1 MLSELWQD
9 PSYRLAALLLAT
21 TVCLDLLLR
30 RVRARL
36 ELDPATDVETDVAPG
51 TRRAWLEAVVPP
63 LSLAVWFYG
72 VYGAASVVAHHLPE
86 NWSRAE
92 RWLENA
98 AGAGASV
105 AILWLLFRVARVIDE
120 GLRTRAARTESGVD
134 DVMLPLFGAG
144 LRLVPPVLALFFLVR
159 LWPLDPAGEATVR
172 RLAAVVMILGLAW
185 LAFRAAKLVEDVVVG
200 RSGAQALKSPGGRAV
215 VTRVRLLRRV
225 ATFLVGVFA
234 LAAVLMLFDEVRDV
248 GRSLL
253 ASAGVAGLIIGFA
266 AQRSIGGI
274 FAGLQIALTQPIRLG
289 DIARVAG
296 ETGVVEEITLTHVAL
311 QIWDGRRL
319 IVPVNHLIE
328 NPVVNL
334 TKVAAPQVGV
344 VMLRADFLL
353 PVPEFRAFMRAAVE
367 KMPQWDKRMF
377 GVDVVDAL
385 ANCME
390 IRIIASAADPGG
402 AFGLGC
408 GLREQAIGFVRER
421 YPHCLPKIRQEQ
433 KRVEEAPRRPEE
445 KRSAEASRGPTTQ
458 PSEPMITE
466 DGPERGR

>member
-9 PSYRLAALLLAT
+9 TSYRLAALLLAT
-21 TVCLDLLLR
+21 TVCLDVLLR
-30 RVRARL
+30 RVRARM
-36 ELDPATDVETDVAPG
+36 ERDPAADTETAVAPG
-51 TRRAWLEAVVPP
+51 TRRAWLEAIVPP
-63 LSLAVWFYG
+63 LSLVVWFYG
-72 VYGAASVVAHHLPE
+72 AYGAASVVAHHLPE
-86 NWSRAE
+86 GWGRAE
-92 RWLENA
+92 WWLENA

-105 AILWLLFRVARVIDE
+105 AVLWLLFRVARVIEE
-120 GLRTRAARTESGVD
+120 GLRARAARTDSGVD
-134 DVMLPLFGAG
+134 DVLLPLFGAG

-159 LWPLDPAGEATVR
+159 LWPLEPSGEATVR

-185 LAFRAAKLVEDVVVG
+185 LALRAARLVENVVVE
-200 RSGAQALKSPGGRAV
+200 RSGAQALKTLEGRAV

-225 ATFLVGVFA
+225 VTFLVGVFA

-274 FAGLQIALTQPIRLG
+274 FAGLQIALTQPVRLG

-344 VMLRADFLL
+344 VMLRVDFLL
-353 PVPEFRAFMRAAVE
+353 PVAEFRAFMREAVE
-367 KMPQWDKRMF
+367 TMPQWDKGMF
-377 GVDVVDAL
+377 GVDLVDTL

-390 IRIIASAADPGG
+390 IRVIASAADPGA

-408 GLREQAIGFVRER
+408 GLRERAIGFVRER
-421 YPHCLPKIRQEQ
+421 YPHCLPKIRQE
-433 KRVEEAPRRPEE
+433 RAEEA
-445 KRSAEASRGPTTQ
+445 KRAAAPH
-458 PSEPMITE
+458 EPAITE
-466 DGPERGR
+466 ESPETWR